1 MLKQSFLVLW
11 VRIPVISAN
20 LAQQLVLIS
29 RINTTDFYN
38 LMKQIFVILA
48 LCIHSIAWAGNVYTV
63 ESVPKLRLYN
73 KSYISD
79 PDHLLKEETVQRM
92 NQEIYLLEGITTD
105 QVAVVVLGSIGS
117 ASPKDFA
124 NRLFNRF
131 RVGQKN
137 KDNGLLIL
145 LVMNSRRVEF
155 ETGYG
160 LESVLPDAI
169 CKRIQME
176 YMVPRF
182 KEGDYDQGLL
192 EGLTAIIKIL
202 NAPKNTEIVPVASS
216 QEQPQAL
223 GKIIVWIM
231 AVPYLLFMSVFYFV
245 KKSKG
250 AFSEDYTK
258 LSEAKKR
265 NVSLTIPRWRW
276 LLLYVFLPL
285 CFYTGMIYF
294 YHGPYYIVALI
305 AGAYGM
311 ILLVLLDKKER
322 CKVAYA
328 ASYKEGDYFN
338 QYNQFNRYYDNW
350 GIAAVFFPIPF
361 LFTDFQN
368 NKKLKAI
375 RRHERPCGQCGT
387 TMILLD
393 EKKDDEF
400 LLKSQ
405 ILEESIKSVDYDVW
419 LCPACRSHYA
429 LGYNSKFSKYK
440 ACSYCGTKAS
450 FLQSDVTKVS
460 ATYDSSGIGEKTYQC
475 LYCKKVSVE
484 EYTIAQLTRS
494 SSSGSSSSGSSSS
507 SSSSSSGGGSSG
519 GGGAGSSW

>member
-1 MLKQSFLVLW
+1 
-11 VRIPVISAN
+11 
-20 LAQQLVLIS
+20 
-29 RINTTDFYN
+29 
-38 LMKQIFVILA
+38 MKQIFVILL
-48 LCIHSIAWAGNVYTV
+48 LCIHTVAWAGKVYTV
-63 ESVPKLRLYN
+63 ETVPKLRLYN

-92 NQEIYLLEGITTD
+92 NQQLYLLEGITTD

-124 NRLFNRF
+124 NRLFSRF
-131 RVGQKN
+131 RVGQKD

-145 LVMNSRRVEF
+145 LVMNPHRVEF

-160 LESVLPDAI
+160 LEGVLPDAT
-169 CKRIQME
+169 CKRIQLE
-176 YMVPRF
+176 YMIPRF
-182 KEGDYDQGLL
+182 KEGDYDQGLSD
-192 EGLTAIIKIL
+192 GVTAVIKIL
-202 NAPKNTEIVPVASS
+202 NNPDNTTTMTTQDVARKD
-216 QEQPQAL
+216 PQAS
-223 GKIIVWIM
+223 GRVIAWIM

-245 KKSKG
+245 KQSKG
-250 AFSEDYTK
+250 AFTEDYTK

-276 LLLYVFLPL
+276 LLLYFFVPLVF
-285 CFYTGMIYF
+285 YAGMIYF
-294 YHGPYYIVALI
+294 YRGSYYVATLVG
-305 AGAYGM
+305 GAYAM
-311 ILLVLLDKKER
+311 ILLTLVDKKSR
-322 CKVAYA
+322 CKKAYA

-338 QYNQFNRYYDNW
+338 QYNQFNRYFDNW
-350 GIAAVFFPIPF
+350 GLAAVFFPIPF
-361 LFTDFQN
+361 LFTDAQN

-387 TMILLD
+387 AMILLD
-393 EKKDDEF
+393 EKKDDEY
-400 LLKSQ
+400 LQKSQ

-419 LCPACRSHYA
+419 LCPTCHSHDA

-450 FLQSDVTKVS
+450 FLQSDITKVPAS
-460 ATYDSSGIGEKTYQC
+460 YNSSGIGEKTYQC
-475 LYCKKVSVE
+475 MYCKKVSTE

-494 SSSGSSSSGSSSS
+494 SDSSSGSSSGSSSSS